1 MLLPVTSYVV
11 FILMGQIVTADFLPA
26 TPQITVNPVSI
37 LDVQESS
44 PDQKLTATTLQ
55 GLVNREEPELY
66 LLLAGWDTFWRDHLV
81 DKKYITI
88 GETLSLDNALTKYA
102 DRVKS
107 IILYDPK
114 VSASINIATMMASLE
129 EGIVVAPDMNYELLQ
144 SVKTVDM
151 RARWDSNA
159 AAYEWALENLL
170 PKMNQ
175 QVIACYH
182 PTACNHHLRDY
193 LVSQKVF
200 HFWVT
205 SPSTPGATADEQQR
219 ERVFFEN
226 LMKATPPNIP
236 VLGFWYSG
244 VDPGLDEYTGVGL
257 AGKYGKIT
265 VVTDWATNLSFLGGC
280 RGDLPEAI
288 QKYKAQLATEPPT
301 LQNDK
306 IYLCFDVVESGDAPS
321 YVQSRQ
327 YEVFQD
333 KARGAVPINWS
344 LGPAIFDLAPT
355 IAAYYYE
362 QASPNDYIYMAISGA
377 GYCHPFR
384 GLFSKTHEPEKNWD
398 TYLEK
403 TKRYLN
409 QMQCRDMGLYTD
421 AWKPYVRS
429 DADAIVMRFLKG
441 LENIDSIVLG
451 MGRDDDVDYDSSNY
465 FINNTDTSVIAHIM
479 TRWATDYA
487 QKTREE
493 NIAWLV
499 NDIRTHSPKDRPGFM
514 HVMALS
520 WAYTPSDIV
529 RVLEELGDEYV
540 PLTIPQFN
548 ALFRS
553 YHSCCAK

>member
-1 MLLPVTSYVV
+1 
-11 FILMGQIVTADFLPA
+11 MGQIVTADFLPA
-26 TPQITVNPVSI
+26 TPQITRNPISI
-37 LDVQESS
+37 LDMQESS
-44 PDQKLTATTLQ
+44 ADEKLTATTLQ
-55 GLVNREEPELY
+55 GLVNHEEPELY
-66 LLLAGWDTFWRDHLV
+66 LLLAGWDTFWRDQLV
-81 DKKYITI
+81 DKKHITI
-88 GETLSLDNALTKYA
+88 KEILSLDNALKKYA

-114 VSASINIATMMASLE
+114 VSASINIATMMVSLE
-129 EGIVVAPDMNYELLQ
+129 EGIVVDPDMNYELLP
-144 SVKTVDM
+144 SVKTVDL
-151 RARWDSNA
+151 RGRWDSNA
-159 AAYEWALENLL
+159 AAYEWALDNLL

-175 QVIACYH
+175 HVIACYH

-205 SPSTPGATADEQQR
+205 SPSTPGTTADEQQR

-226 LMKATPPNIP
+226 LMKATPSNIP

-244 VDPGLDEYTGVGL
+244 GDPGLDEYTGVGL
-257 AGKYGKIT
+257 AGEYGKIT
-265 VVTDWATNLSFLGGC
+265 VVTDWATNFSFLGGC
-280 RGDLPEAI
+280 RGDLTGAI
-288 QKYKAQLATEPPT
+288 QKYEAQLTTTDPP
-301 LQNDK
+301 LQKDK

-333 KARGAVPINWS
+333 KARGVVPINWS

-384 GLFSKTHEPEKNWD
+384 GLFSKTQDPEKSWG

-403 TKRYLN
+403 TQHYLDR
-409 QMQCRDMGLYTD
+409 MYCRDIGIYTD

-429 DADAIVMRFLKG
+429 DADVVVMRFLQG
-441 LENIDSIVLG
+441 LKNIDSVVLG
-451 MGRDDDVDYDSSNY
+451 MGRDDGVDCDSSNY
-465 FINNTDTSVIAHIM
+465 FINDKDTSVISHVM
-479 TRWATDYA
+479 TRWATDYS

-499 NDIRTHSPKDRPGFM
+499 EDIRAHAPKKRPGFM

-529 RVLEELGDEYV
+529 AVLEELGDEYV
-540 PLTIPQFN
+540 PLAIPQFN
-548 ALFRS
+548 SLFRKYNS
-553 YHSCCAK
+553 SVGE